1 MMSAK
6 LTISVANLV
15 NKKNIILT
23 SRKYHKTDSDWNIS
37 LDLSVNYMIDI

>member
-15 NKKNIILT
+15 NKKNIILI
-23 SRKYHKTDSDWNIS
+23 SIKYHKTDSDWNIS